1 MDETEFVF
9 THFCSGKIDFS
20 MNFSSV
26 TFPIRIAE
34 TDAHHLLTIPALAE
48 RLQEIAWQHSETRDV
63 DVPRLLER
71 GVSWVLS
78 RMRIEVAGLP
88 THKQTVTLKTWIS
101 AIDRYF
107 YYREFQLTD
116 ADSGQSLI
124 RVTSVWGVLDMVKRR
139 VIAIPDFIRDETD
152 VYTHFEPLPPASGKL
167 PTLTTPDFSENF
179 MARWHDLDANRH
191 VNNTRYFQWL
201 IEALPADFL
210 DTHTLQQLDVIFR
223 AEATLGEAII
233 SEAGRSPSA
242 PIQDGSE
249 PKCQFLHR
257 LLNQDGQLLLQAR
270 TAWRCTN
277 N

>member
-1 MDETEFVF
+1 
-9 THFCSGKIDFS
+9 
-20 MNFSSV
+20 MNFSTA
-26 TFPIRIAE
+26 TFSIRIAE

-48 RLQEIAWQHSETRDV
+48 RLQEIAWQHSETREV

-78 RMRIEVAGLP
+78 RMRIEVAELP
-88 THKQTVTLKTWIS
+88 THNQTVTLKTWIS

-116 ADSGQSLI
+116 ADTDRSLI

-139 VIAIPDFIRDETD
+139 IVAIPDFIRDETA
-152 VYTHFEPLPPASGKL
+152 VYADFESLAPASGKL
-167 PTLTTPDFSENF
+167 PTLTDPAFSEHF
-179 MARWHDLDANRH
+179 VARWFDLDANRH

-223 AEATLGEAII
+223 AEATLGQGVT
-233 SEAGRSPSA
+233 SEAGPL
-242 PIQDGSE
+242 QDDASDGV
-249 PKCQFLHR
+249 PTYLHR
-257 LLNQDGQLLLQAR
+257 LLNQDGQVLVQGR
-270 TAWRCTN
+270 TAWCCTDS
-277 N
+277 